1 MKDTLENKLSM
12 YQKVQGFMELHATD
26 ISSIPSLVTLQNS
39 FNTNV
44 SAILSLSALA
54 HADITGYTVEKQV
67 KRSALKNDIITLS
80 TAVVAHAA
88 MTDNYA
94 LLEKCDESP
103 SAVDAMRD
111 NDFYTYSQLVINAA
125 TPIMTSLEPFGVTA
139 AHLSSAVAAS
149 ELYLTNIQTPKVQIN
164 ERSRSNSDIEILFE
178 ETDTLLKNKLDKV
191 MKIFIVSNASLYNG
205 YSGARGIEQTGPTVQ
220 PDYTDLI
227 GNGETKL
234 IATIPFLA
242 GRTFE
247 FENTGTAKLLFALSA
262 TPDTMEGTV
271 LSLDPGQ
278 YAVRKSANLNPDPTA
293 DKLYIQNTDASLQG
307 SYKVWVV
314 E

>member
-12 YQKVQGFMELHATD
+12 YQKLQGFMELHATET
-26 ISSIPSLVTLQNS
+26 SSIPSLVTLQNS

-54 HADITGYTVEKQV
+54 HADITGYTVEKQL
-67 KRSALKNDIITLS
+67 KRSALKNNIITLS
-80 TAVVAHAA
+80 TAIVAHAA

-125 TPIMTSLEPFGVTA
+125 TPIMASLAPFGITA
-139 AHLSSAVAAS
+139 THLTTATAAS
-149 ELYLTNIQTPKVQIN
+149 EVYLANIQTPKIQIN
-164 ERSRSNSDIEILFE
+164 ERSRSNSDIEALFE
-178 ETDTLLKNKLDKV
+178 ETDNLLKNKLDKV
-191 MKIFIVSNASLYNG
+191 MKIFIVSNVSLYNG
-205 YSGARGIEQTGPTVQ
+205 YSGARGIDQTGPTVQ
-220 PDYTDLI
+220 PDYTDVI
-227 GNGETKL
+227 GNGQSKL

-247 FENTGTAKLLFALSA
+247 FENTGTVKLLFALSA

-278 YAVRKSANLNPDPTA
+278 YAVRKSTNLNPDTTA